1 MDKSIKLGL
10 ERDFCVA
17 DNWWAGWYQTRCST
31 SPQAAWTPWYPSAVF
46 DWGAVDVNCRGGVQR
61 HYTTCICLL
70 NTVAK
75 LTAERLGATNHSKTV
90 AVKSGAAYGEIMG
103 LKLHYTYKKCKSEL
117 KVEQIGQLCKLNDVH
132 PILYDYRVNK
142 IYLF

>member
-1 MDKSIKLGL
+1 
-10 ERDFCVA
+10 
-17 DNWWAGWYQTRCST
+17 
-31 SPQAAWTPWYPSAVF
+31 
-46 DWGAVDVNCRGGVQR
+46 
-61 HYTTCICLL
+61 
-70 NTVAK
+70 
-75 LTAERLGATNHSKTV
+75 
-90 AVKSGAAYGEIMG
+90 MG